1 MFHLPCCFLFCF
13 VCLFVCFAETTEVY
27 FLTVLEVG
35 NSRSR
40 CWQDWFLLRPLP
52 SHVAMAA
59 SSLCLHMVF
68 YACAFLVSLL
78 LPAGL
83 GGSPGEAAALSWDIK
98 AGGKHTQEYSPKGQ
112 DLAWAPCSWNV
123 SVTLHQEV
131 GVPVLSPWNWANL
144 CNCLDQKN
152 AVKLTLCDFQN

>member
-59 SSLCLHMVF
+59 SVLPLAVTVSSHGLLCMCISRISASSCWSWRVSWGG
-68 YACAFLVSLL
+68 CGSLL
-78 LPAGL
+78 RHKSWWQAYPGVLTQRPRSCLGPML
-83 GGSPGEAAALSWDIK
+83 LKCVSDTPSRGGSPCSFPLK
-98 AGGKHTQEYSPKGQ
+98 LGKS
-112 DLAWAPCSWNV
+112 L
-123 SVTLHQEV
+123 
-131 GVPVLSPWNWANL
+131 
-144 CNCLDQKN
+144 
-152 AVKLTLCDFQN
+152 